1 MTQESVVTLE
11 CEALGSPPPQISWLK
26 NGRPL
31 LLSPRARLLSGD
43 SVLRSVSGLDLVN
56 APSAG
61 SASVFAC
68 ESPERSNIQC
78 AMRLQ
83 VMLTLSVRSFR
94 ISPVQL
100 SDSGVYTCVA
110 RNLAGLAEL
119 NFDVQVQG
127 NFQTNVLVAEVG
139 SAKYKYIVIIIYLGI
154 GTDLSISVFDNF
166 RLLLTDIWIS
176 VLCTPSNRKTCLLLL
191 SLKDC
196 KRYKF
201 C

>member
-1 MTQESVVTLE
+1 MTLE

-56 APSAG
+56 APSV
-61 SASVFAC
+61 SREEQHPVC
-68 ESPERSNIQC
+68 NEMTVMTEYKIYTC
-78 AMRLQ
+78 VQ

-127 NFQTNVLVAEVG
+127 NFQTNVQTVRDTNSVK
-139 SAKYKYIVIIIYLGI
+139 SCCYSCICMMWMD
-154 GTDLSISVFDNF
+154 DLS
-166 RLLLTDIWIS
+166 L
-176 VLCTPSNRKTCLLLL
+176 
-191 SLKDC
+191 
-196 KRYKF
+196 
-201 C
+201 